1 MINSPGPRQLAY
13 APTPHS
19 YMPNSALQATIS
31 LDEVYAPNHL
41 RGAIAVATVLKASYR
56 K

>member
-1 MINSPGPRQLAY
+1 MLSSPGPRQLAY

-31 LDEVYAPNHL
+31 LDEVYAPIFACDCSSTIL
-41 RGAIAVATVLKASYR
+41 SRYR

>member
-1 MINSPGPRQLAY
+1 MLNSPGPRQLAY

-31 LDEVYAPNHL
+31 LDEVYAQTFVRYCISTKL
-41 RGAIAVATVLKASYR
+41 SQYR